1 MVDRLNPGGLPPPQ
15 GPQGPRRPDGVP
27 SRPATP
33 GQPARAGAPSFADVL
48 QQQLIQTAAGVKF
61 SAHAMERLRL
71 RDIHLGPQDLARLDE
86 AVRRAELK
94 GARESL
100 MLTDKGA
107 FVVSVR
113 NKTVI
118 TVVDTAHMKDN
129 VFTNIDSAV
138 IL

>member
-15 GPQGPRRPDGVP
+15 GPQGP
-27 SRPATP
+27 SRPGAAPRPAAP
-33 GQPARAGAPSFADVL
+33 GQPARPDAPSFADVL

-71 RDIHLGPQDLARLDE
+71 RDIRLGPQDLARLDE

-118 TVVDTAHMKDN
+118 TVVDAAHMKDN